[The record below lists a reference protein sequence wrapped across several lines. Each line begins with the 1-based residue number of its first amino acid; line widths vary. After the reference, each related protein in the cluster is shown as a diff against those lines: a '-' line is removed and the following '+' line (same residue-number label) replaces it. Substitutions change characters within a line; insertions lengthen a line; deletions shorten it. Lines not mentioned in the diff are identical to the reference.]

1 MIQLYSPLGGGDEMS
16 YITPAQKDWIRMIYG
31 EDSYEEVLDMFG
43 RLVEQVV
50 LPAEKNTEIQRAKNP
65 CKVYKEKFHEEEEN
79 IKGSLRDICGN
90 ENNGKLP
97 DEVYGLMEK
106 TLDVIGK
113 EIKQEE
119 GIPDE
124 VYKQIEE
131 NGLPGVPFSEDLGGM
146 ELPYPV
152 YIALLET
159 LGKASPSVGVRYA
172 ISNTCAE
179 GLRFNFHD
187 GTLSKYAETILR
199 SLVAG
204 EKLAAF
210 GLTEPSAAGS
220 NIMQEMATRAVLDED
235 KKHYVLNGNKMFITN
250 AGSADVFAIFAKTS
264 DDPRH
269 GISLF
274 LIEKE
279 TKGFSVGQILET
291 RVVENSS
298 LGELVLNEVK
308 VPLENLVGKEGEGI
322 QYAVRMLNSGR
333 VTIAALAVGLAQRA
347 FEEYLEIA
355 VEGKKFADK
364 HLDEYDRTKAQLAEM
379 SMEINAARDMTYRAA
394 WLKERFD
401 SDPQNPERLREYV
414 IQGNGAKLK
423 ASLVAQKACDYF
435 VKIGGASSVV
445 KETFSIKYYLDA
457 FLYYFGE
464 AVPEVL
470 ENTIAGMETKRF
482 KMRK

>member
-1 MIQLYSPLGGGDEMS
+1 MS
-16 YITPAQKDWIRMIYG
+16 YITPAQKDWIRMVYG
-31 EDSYEEVLDMFG
+31 EDSYETLLDTFG

-50 LPAEKNTEIQRAKNP
+50 LPAEKNTEIQRAKNS
-65 CKVYKEKFHEEEEN
+65 CMIFKEKFHEEEERLKN
-79 IKGSLRDICGN
+79 SLRDLCGN
-90 ENNGKLP
+90 ESDNGKFP
-97 DEVYGLMEK
+97 NEVYGLMEK
-106 TLDVIGK
+106 TLDTIGK
-113 EIKQEE
+113 EIKREE

-124 VYKQIEE
+124 VYTQIVE
-131 NGLPGVPFSEDLGGM
+131 NGLPGAPFPEDLGGM
-146 ELPYPV
+146 DLPYPV

-179 GLRFNFHD
+179 GLRFNYQA
-187 GTLSKYAETILR
+187 GVLSKYGENILR
-199 SLVAG
+199 DLVAG

-235 KKHYVLNGNKMFITN
+235 KKRYILNGNKMFITN
-250 AGSADVFAIFAKTS
+250 AGSADVFAIFARTS

-274 LIEKE
+274 LVEKE
-279 TKGFSVGQILET
+279 TQGFSIGQIFET

-308 VPLENLVGKEGEGI
+308 VPLENLVGKEGQGI

-333 VTIAALAVGLAQRA
+333 ITIAALAVGLAQRG
-347 FEEYLEIA
+347 FEEYLEVA
-355 VEGKKFADK
+355 VEGKKCADK
-364 HLDEYDRTKAQLAEM
+364 RLIEYDRTKVKIAEM

-401 SDPQNPERLREYV
+401 SDPQNQEILREYV
-414 IQGNGAKLK
+414 IESNGAKLK
-423 ASLVAQKACDYF
+423 ASLVAQKACDYL

-445 KETFSIKYYLDA
+445 KETFSIKHYLDT

-470 ENTIAGMETKRF
+470 ENTIANMEVKRY
-482 KMRK
+482 KAGKGL